1 MVHLLVLGPLG
12 TWLWHIRDITD
23 KHHVKEIIV
32 VTQ

>member
-23 KHHVKEIIV
+23 KHVKEIIV